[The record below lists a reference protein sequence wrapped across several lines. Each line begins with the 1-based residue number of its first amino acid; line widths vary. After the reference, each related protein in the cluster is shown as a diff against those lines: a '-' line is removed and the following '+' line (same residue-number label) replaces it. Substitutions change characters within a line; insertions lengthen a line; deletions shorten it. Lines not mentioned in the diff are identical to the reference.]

1 MENMIYI
8 ISAACFAATFIL
20 TVIFSKII
28 IPILKSRK
36 MGQKI
41 LEIGPRWHKS
51 KEGTPTM
58 GGITFIFAMT
68 AVMIAAIV
76 CLSIVGGEVPTAL
89 TATFIYALF
98 CGFIGCIDDSAKL
111 RRKQNEGLT
120 AIQKLIL
127 QIVAA
132 SAYTAALVYFGCI
145 GDSLYI
151 PYFNIWINDLG
162 IIYYL
167 FVVFMLVGVDNA
179 VNLTDGI
186 DGLASSQ
193 VLTVAVFF
201 IVAAFTKYSP
211 QMMKLSSQLGV
222 LGACIA
228 GGALG
233 FLIYNFHPAR
243 VFMGDTGSLF
253 FGALVMGGALI
264 IDNPLIVLI
273 YGIMFIIEAASVM
286 IQVLYFKLTH
296 GKRFFRMAP
305 IHHHFEKC
313 GWGEVK
319 IVVVF
324 TLITAIFCVL
334 AYFGLAPALSG
345 FPDFHS

>member
-1 MENMIYI
+1 MEKMIYI
-8 ISAACFAATFIL
+8 TTAACAVVSFIL
-20 TVIFSKII
+20 TVIFSRMI
-28 IPILKSRK
+28 IPVLKSRK

-68 AVMIAAIV
+68 AVMIAAITTLTV
-76 CLSIVGGEVPTAL
+76 IVGKVPVAL

-120 AIQKLIL
+120 PIQKLIL

-132 SAYTAALVYFGCI
+132 GAYTASLVYFDCI

-151 PYFNIWINDLG
+151 PYFDFWINDLG
-162 IIYYL
+162 IVYYL
-167 FVVFMLVGVDNA
+167 FIVFVLVGVDNA

-193 VLTVAVFF
+193 VFTVAVFF
-201 IVAAFTKYSP
+201 IVAAFAKYGTS
-211 QMMKLSSQLGV
+211 MMSAELAV
-222 LGACIA
+222 LGASMA

-233 FLIYNFHPAR
+233 FLMYNFHPAR

-253 FGALVMGGALI
+253 FGALVMGGAVIL
-264 IDNPLIVLI
+264 DNPLIVLV

-286 IQVLYFKLTH
+286 IQVLYFKATH

-319 IVVVF
+319 IVIVF
-324 TLITAIFCVL
+324 TLITAVFCAL
-334 AYFGLAPALSG
+334 SYFGLAPAPSG
-345 FPDFHS
+345 LA

>member
-20 TVIFSKII
+20 TVIFSRII
-28 IPILKSRK
+28 IPTLKSRK

-68 AVMIAAIV
+68 AVIIAAIV
-76 CLSIVGGEVPTAL
+76 ILTFIGGEVPTAL

-120 AIQKLIL
+120 ALQKLIL

-151 PYFNIWINDLG
+151 PYFNIHINDLG

-193 VLTVAVFF
+193 VLTVAVLF
-201 IVAAFTKYSP
+201 IVAAFTKFAP
-211 QMMKLSSQLGV
+211 DTMTLAELLV
-222 LGACIA
+222 LGACMA

-264 IDNPLIVLI
+264 VDNPLIVLI

-319 IVVVF
+319 IVTVF
-324 TLITAIFCVL
+324 TVITAIFCIL
-334 AYFGLAPALSG
+334 AYFGLAPTLN
-345 FPDFHS
+345 